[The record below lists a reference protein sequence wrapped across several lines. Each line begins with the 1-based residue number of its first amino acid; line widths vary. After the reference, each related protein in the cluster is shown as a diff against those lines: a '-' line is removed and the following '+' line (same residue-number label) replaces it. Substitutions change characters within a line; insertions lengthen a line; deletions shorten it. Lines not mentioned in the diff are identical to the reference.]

1 MGRMTGHAVAATWM
15 TMLAVAAQAQ
25 TAGGQGQAGA
35 GAVPPPVAPIQ
46 LLPTPAPG
54 PSPTPPARLRGLD
67 DFSLSPDRPATASPT
82 PTPTPTSTSTSTPRT
97 TPPPGA
103 ARPAPRTSAA
113 PREAPVP
120 TPRISPTPS
129 VIPAPVV
136 TPSPIATTTLEPTP
150 PAAPVAA
157 PAKPA
162 ATAPTPTPTPIPAP
176 APAADGA
183 GSSSAWWI
191 AGLLAI
197 LAATGFAWFRRRRPP
212 SVPSASHQPDPATAP
227 RPATPAVPVA
237 TPAAAPASPAASV
250 ARAHLAIELLPRRGG
265 LTMIS
270 IAFEGELVVRNVGDV
285 TAQRVAVEASLLPAR
300 SGQDDEL
307 GALFARPVTRPA
319 AAPFALA
326 PGEERR
332 VRLVA
337 AMPLA
342 GVEPLTA
349 PGASG
354 GRQMIVPVLAV
365 NVLYA
370 AGEGAGE
377 GQTAASWIVG
387 VARPGS
393 DKLAPFWLDG
403 PGLTDALA
411 ARPHALALTR

>member
-1 MGRMTGHAVAATWM
+1 
-15 TMLAVAAQAQ
+15 MLAVAAQAQ

-162 ATAPTPTPTPIPAP
+162 ATAPTPTPTPTPIPAP